1 MLQGGAGI
9 LLRFIGLVAAFLLTM
24 TQSGVAGDLSGAAEP
39 LTPRHIGLVE
49 DQSFHPMSGGDTVSM
64 GLRLTRIARQEARS
78 VESGEIDLTEYEGAA
93 LLVQGVIDGDWI
105 YEAEILDRGS
115 PILTE
120 LIKQL
125 SDR

>member
-1 MLQGGAGI
+1 M
-9 LLRFIGLVAAFLLTM
+9 LLRFIGLVAALLLTM
-24 TQSGVAGDLSGAAEP
+24 TQWGVAGDLSGAAEP
-39 LTPRHIGLVE
+39 HTPRHIGLVE
-49 DQSFHPMSGGDTVSM
+49 DQRFHPMSGGDTASM

-120 LIKQL
+120 LIRQL
-125 SDR
+125 TDN